1 MLGDVIMNKT
11 ALLLSIIG
19 ALICNC
25 VTYNYQV
32 EATEIG
38 IKFEQDRTEG
48 LISNRFLSISKSGN
62 NILITAYTYSNAIMS
77 WIGIQNI
84 SIERSSD
91 NVHWTEESN
100 LGSMYTFN
108 SSSYTITNYNV
119 IVNGGYYY
127 RVSLKHYAD
136 NGYGTTQTVDNTSN
150 TVWIP
155 HP

>member
-1 MLGDVIMNKT
+1 MNKKI
-11 ALLLSIIG
+11 LSI
-19 ALICNC
+19 
-25 VTYNYQV
+25 
-32 EATEIG
+32 G
-38 IKFEQDRTEG
+38 ISGIISFCCIPTIQTSIVGNAYFDEMNERTAG
-48 LISNRFLSISKSGN
+48 LISQYHNSISNSNGN
-62 NILITAYTYSNAIMS
+62 ISLTAWTHSSNNMS